1 MHRLADFH
9 EWRSFLIVT
18 ALGIGPACGG
28 VGGDSSASGET
39 SSTAATTDDATG
51 STSDATTPGDPGT
64 TTTEAPS
71 TSTGPTPTSTSLTGD
86 PTTDDS
92 LTGDSTTEGVDDT
105 TGATT
110 ETTTDTTTDTTGTT
124 TGATTD
130 TTGTTTDTTGT
141 TTGATTD
148 TTTDT
153 TGTTTGA
160 TTDGTTDTTGT
171 TTGGSSSDGS
181 TTDGGGDANVLYVHP
196 DGLNSNP
203 GTADLPL
210 RTIQWAI
217 DQAAQLGTIDTIRVA
232 EGEYTIDYSNG
243 DHIVIVDGISL
254 YGGYRADW
262 GERDPSQ
269 HVTKI
274 VDASLVTL
282 SSSATDPHR
291 AIEVP
296 TGVQAG
302 TVIDGFHV
310 GVARGTYRA
319 AVFVRGDATIS
330 NNVLEPIVAIPDIQ
344 AYGLR
349 VVDGHPTV
357 VANRFRFQS
366 PKATGG
372 ARAIHASASN
382 GAFVANVLDLSNVPG
397 GAFAIQ
403 LSGGASK
410 VLGNSIY
417 LNGGGPARGLYL
429 DQSAQPI
436 VDNNLIEGKHDDV
449 VACIQ
454 SMSGTSVPSHARNNV
469 FNCDEVLRGS
479 NPSRQWTTVVQFENG
494 LGANASANL
503 KLPDVLVGPE
513 DDLLLDAQSPCTV
526 TKGGRDITAYAP
538 ADLRGLPRTL
548 PLSIGAH
555 EWDGACQ

>member
-1 MHRLADFH
+1 MHRLADSH
-9 EWRSFLIVT
+9 GWRSFLIVT
-18 ALGIGPACGG
+18 ALSVGPACGG
-28 VGGDSSASGET
+28 GGGDSSASGET

-51 STSDATTPGDPGT
+51 ATSDATTSGDPGT
-64 TTTEAPS
+64 TTTGSPT

-92 LTGDSTTEGVDDT
+92 LTGDATTESVDDT
-105 TGATT
+105 TGTTTGDTTDITGATT
-110 ETTTDTTTDTTGTT
+110 DITSDTTTDTTGTT
-124 TGATTD
+124 TD
-130 TTGTTTDTTGT
+130 
-141 TTGATTD
+141 
-148 TTTDT
+148 
-153 TGTTTGA
+153 
-160 TTDGTTDTTGT
+160 
-171 TTGGSSSDGS
+171 GSSSDGT

-203 GTADLPL
+203 GTADQPL

-232 EGEYTIDYSNG
+232 EGEYAIDYSNG
-243 DHIVIVDGISL
+243 DHIVIVDGVSL

-262 GERDPSQ
+262 GERDPAQ
-269 HVTKI
+269 HVTRI
-274 VDASLVTL
+274 VDVSLVTL

-319 AVFVRGDATIS
+319 AVFVRGDATIR

-366 PKATGG
+366 PKASGG

-403 LSGGASK
+403 LSGGSSK

-417 LNGGGPARGLYL
+417 LNGGGLARGLYL

-479 NPSRQWTTVVQFENG
+479 NPSRQWTTVVQFEDG

-503 KLPDVLVGPE
+503 KLPDVLVDPG

-526 TKGGRDITAYAP
+526 TKGGRDITADAP
-538 ADLRGLPRTL
+538 TDLRGLPRTL